1 MLWCAMRTTL
11 TLEPD
16 VVAMIDQLQKDQG
29 GSLKGIVNQA
39 LRSGLQSMLIPPPT
53 RDWFQTRE
61 VDLGRCRL
69 GSLDDVADVLAMG
82 EGEGF
87 A

>member
-1 MLWCAMRTTL
+1 MRTTL

-16 VVAMIDQLQKDQG
+16 VVAMIEQLQQDHG
-29 GSLKGIVNQA
+29 GSLKGIVNEA
-39 LRSGLQSMLIPPPT
+39 LRNGLRGMLAPPPP
-53 RDWFQTRE
+53 RDGFQTRE
-61 VDLGRCRL
+61 VDLGRCRW
-69 GSLDDVADVLAMG
+69 GSLDDVAEVLAIA

>member
-1 MLWCAMRTTL
+1 MRTTL

-16 VVAMIDQLQKDQG
+16 VVAMIEQLQQDEG
-29 GSLKGIVNQA
+29 GSFKGIVNEA
-39 LRSGLQSMLIPPPT
+39 LRRGLQTMQVPPP
-53 RDWFQTRE
+53 RREWFQTRE
-61 VDLGRCRL
+61 VDLGRCRW
-69 GSLDDVADVLAMG
+69 GSLDDVAEVLAIA